1 MSATSI
7 PDADTQTART
17 TGQAATKA
25 QLLGPGAMLRLK
37 RWNTPTIY
45 NGWEACTKR
54 DRLEGLWN
62 RQETRDFMPS
72 LGTMVGRAVTIRID
86 PCNPA
91 HPGNKPDAWDQWF
104 AHVAS
109 LPGPKIIVMQDIGK
123 PGAQGSFWGEVSANT
138 HRSLG
143 CVGTIVDGSI
153 RDLDEMTNAGFKAL
167 ARRLSVGHLHAWPVD
182 WGGAVEVFGTRIEE
196 GMLVHADKHGF
207 IAIPPEDEENLLAAV
222 LALDNAE
229 CETVIP
235 VARFSTGLDHDAI
248 LERRRDAAARYG
260 ELASE
265 VRRGAGEWR

>member
-1 MSATSI
+1 
-7 PDADTQTART
+7 
-17 TGQAATKA
+17 
-25 QLLGPGAMLRLK
+25 MLRLK

-143 CVGTIVDGSI
+143 CVGKIVDGSI

-207 IAIPPEDEENLLAAV
+207 IAIPPKTKINR
-222 LALDNAE
+222 
-229 CETVIP
+229 P
-235 VARFSTGLDHDAI
+235 RSTTPTSACWTRSLSSPSAWGGASW
-248 LERRRDAAARYG
+248 RMAARS
-260 ELASE
+260 ASPRAA
-265 VRRGAGEWR
+265 RRAGAWCPARPCWPSAGRPAPCRARLTRPRPWRHG